1 GSASRQRIG
10 QAGVVAARETSGISW
25 HCYCTNDSR
34 DRLNHTAQHKEL
46 RKNMFGTD
54 ELCSLRWDPVS
65 ERVEVIDQT
74 LLPHALRWCHLDSLT
89 AYCHAISTMQ
99 VRGAPLIGIT
109 AAFGLAQALSEDA
122 SDENLARASATL
134 LATRPTAVNLR
145 WALEQVT
152 SAVQHL
158 VPSARARVALDKA
171 RALREEDIANCE
183 RIGANGLQLLR
194 ALNVESRL
202 NIMTHCNAGWLAT
215 VQWGTALA
223 PIYKAHASGIP
234 VHVWVS
240 ETRPRNQGTS
250 LTAWELHRAGVPC
263 TIVTDNS
270 CGQLMR
276 QGRVDCVIVGSDR
289 TAANGDVCNKV
300 GTYLKALAACASDIP
315 FYVALPES
323 TIDWSCPGGEQIPIE
338 ERNESEVLSIA
349 GLDAA
354 GDFREVNLAAA
365 HSHALNPA
373 FDVTPAALVRALITE
388 HGNFEASVTGLQSL
402 RAEAATVR

>member
-1 GSASRQRIG
+1 
-10 QAGVVAARETSGISW
+10 
-25 HCYCTNDSR
+25 
-34 DRLNHTAQHKEL
+34 
-46 RKNMFGTD
+46 MFSTD
-54 ELCSLRWDPVS
+54 DLCSLRWDPVS

-74 LLPHALRWCHLDSLT
+74 LLPHALRWCHLDSL
-89 AYCHAISTMQ
+89 AAFCHAISSMQ

-109 AAFGLAQALSEDA
+109 AAFGLAHALSEDA
-122 SDENLARASATL
+122 STENLASASAEL

-145 WALEQVT
+145 WALEQIT
-152 SAVQHL
+152 TAVLHL
-158 VPSARARVALDKA
+158 GPSERARAALDKA
-171 RALREEDIANCE
+171 RSLREEDIANCE
-183 RIGANGLQLLR
+183 RIGINGLQLLR
-194 ALNVESRL
+194 SLERDRL

-223 PIYKAHASGIP
+223 PIYKAHASGVE

-240 ETRPRNQGTS
+240 ETRPRNQGTN

-300 GTYLKALAACASDIP
+300 GTYLKALAAQANDIP

-338 ERNESEVLSIA
+338 ERDESEVLSIA

-354 GDFREVNLAAA
+354 GDLREVNLAAA
-365 HSHALNPA
+365 HSRALNPA
-373 FDVTPAALVRALITE
+373 FDVTPAALVQALITE
-388 HGNFEASVTGLQSL
+388 HGNFEASEKGLQHL
-402 RAEAATVR
+402 RTVAAGAI

>member
-1 GSASRQRIG
+1 
-10 QAGVVAARETSGISW
+10 
-25 HCYCTNDSR
+25 
-34 DRLNHTAQHKEL
+34 
-46 RKNMFGTD
+46 MFSTD
-54 ELCSLRWDPVS
+54 DLCSLRWDAVS
-65 ERVEVIDQT
+65 AKVEVIDQT
-74 LLPHALRWCHLDSLT
+74 LLPHTLRWCHLDSLS
-89 AYCHAISTMQ
+89 AFCHAISNMQ

-109 AAFGLAQALSEDA
+109 AAFGLAHALADDA
-122 SDENLARASATL
+122 SDDNLAHASAAL

-152 SAVQHL
+152 AAVQML
-158 VPSARARVALDKA
+158 PQSERARVALETA
-171 RALREEDIANCE
+171 RVLREEDIANCE
-183 RIGANGLQLLR
+183 RIGDNGLKLLQPLVSR
-194 ALNVESRL
+194 DRL

-240 ETRPRNQGTS
+240 ETRPRNQGTN

-289 TAANGDVCNKV
+289 TAANGDVCNKI
-300 GTYLKALAACASDIP
+300 GTYLKALSARANAIP

-323 TIDWSCPGGEQIPIE
+323 TIDWTCPGGDQIPIE
-338 ERNESEVLSIA
+338 ERDEAEVLSIA
-349 GLDAA
+349 GVDAA
-354 GDFREVNLAAA
+354 GELREVNLAAA
-365 HSHALNPA
+365 HSRALNPA
-373 FDVTPAALVRALITE
+373 FDVTPSDLVSALITE
-388 HGNFEASVTGLQSL
+388 HGNFAASAQGLQQL
-402 RAEAATVR
+402 RTIMTGV

>member
-1 GSASRQRIG
+1 
-10 QAGVVAARETSGISW
+10 
-25 HCYCTNDSR
+25 
-34 DRLNHTAQHKEL
+34 
-46 RKNMFGTD
+46 MFSTD
-54 ELCSLRWDPVS
+54 ELCSLRWDSVS
-65 ERVEVIDQT
+65 EKVEIIDQT
-74 LLPHALRWCHLDSLT
+74 LLPHALRWCHLDSLE
-89 AYCHAISTMQ
+89 AFCHAISTMQ

-109 AAFGLAQALSEDA
+109 AAFGLAHALSVDP
-122 SDENLARASATL
+122 SNENLARASAAL
-134 LATRPTAVNLR
+134 MATRPTAVNLR
-145 WALEQVT
+145 WALEQIT
-152 SAVQHL
+152 AAVESVAQ
-158 VPSARARVALDKA
+158 AERGRVALDKA
-171 RALREEDIANCE
+171 RALRLEDIANCE
-183 RIGANGLQLLR
+183 RIGTNGLKLLS
-194 ALNVESRL
+194 ALEKDSL

-240 ETRPRNQGTS
+240 ETRPRNQGTN

-300 GTYLKALAACASDIP
+300 GTYLKGLAARANNIP
-315 FYVALPES
+315 FFVALPES

-338 ERNESEVLSIA
+338 ERDQSEVLSIA

-354 GDFREVNLAAA
+354 GDLREVNLAAS
-365 HSHALNPA
+365 HSRALNQA
-373 FDVTPAALVRALITE
+373 FDVTPAELVRSLITE
-388 HGNFEASVTGLQSL
+388 HGNFEASVAGLQRL
-402 RAEAATVR
+402 KAVAAGG